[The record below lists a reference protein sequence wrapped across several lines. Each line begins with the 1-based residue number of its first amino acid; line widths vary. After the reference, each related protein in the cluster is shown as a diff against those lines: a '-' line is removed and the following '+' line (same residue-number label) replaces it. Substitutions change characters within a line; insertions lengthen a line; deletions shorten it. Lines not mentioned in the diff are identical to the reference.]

1 MKSIC
6 HESDD
11 IGEDSSNFVVRTGA
25 EWDWGSGS
33 LVDQCMPFHLYN
45 YISIV
50 EVGENKYYRGDEVS
64 QMIVNLYKPY
74 SLTR

>member
-1 MKSIC
+1 MKAMTLEKIVQIVLY
-6 HESDD
+6 ER
-11 IGEDSSNFVVRTGA
+11 VP

-33 LVDQCMPFHLYN
+33 LVDRCMPFYLYN
-45 YISIV
+45 HISIV